1 MPGKQGILRAGP
13 VAQPQFGHGPAA
25 GRIVDH
31 AGIVEIAEVRGAHR
45 GVLRAVDRPGVPVV
59 HGLAEHT
66 FPRAVFLREGRPLLR
81 PGPFRIAAEGFAH
94 EAAFQRPPAS
104 GGIAP
109 VVFQDGP
116 EIHLGT
122 GETEQFP
129 DLRFHGP
136 AGEQELAEPDK
147 ALGDVAVG
155 EELFEEVERGAVL
168 PVGAEAVAQLD
179 RVGEGALWG
188 REIEEDPVHAVG
200 LAVGGL
206 EGVMELFPVAGAE
219 PPVFGGGH
227 VDVGEIGHDARGLH
241 AFGQG
246 GPGKRRARQAA
257 AHDPQ
262 PRREAHQRLH
272 RGGQA
277 VVTGF
282 ELGLQPFRLRRF
294 RAADTAHG
302 ELAPGSLAEAPQD
315 VFHPRVGPRRG
326 AQFQPGDALFVQQQ
340 FKGTQLQRRE
350 QVMRH
355 FGVLFH
361 QRGAPPHGQVV
372 VGAEVFFQQFAVD
385 PGAARFV
392 GPCRQI
398 VTDGEQAFVQLHGD
412 GNLPV
417 GDAAFVP
424 YRHQCLGRR
433 ALRQFRFVQQDECSH
448 RKPF

>member
-1 MPGKQGILRAGP
+1 M
-13 VAQPQFGHGPAA
+13 
-25 GRIVDH
+25 
-31 AGIVEIAEVRGAHR
+31 
-45 GVLRAVDRPGVPVV
+45 LRAVDRPGVRVV

-66 FPRAVFLREGRPLLR
+66 FPRAVFLREGRPVLR

-104 GGIAP
+104 GGIGP

-147 ALGDVAVG
+147 ALGNVAVG
-155 EELFEEVERGAVL
+155 EELFEEVERGAV
-168 PVGAEAVAQLD
+168 PSVGAEAVAQLD

-188 REIEEDPVHAVG
+188 WEIEEDPVHAVG

-219 PPVFGGGH
+219 PSVLGGGH
-227 VDVGEIGHDARGLH
+227 VDVGEVGHDARGLH

-262 PRREAHQRLH
+262 PRREAYQRLY

-282 ELGLQPFRLRRF
+282 EPGLQAFRLRRF

-302 ELAPGSLAEAPQD
+302 ELAPGSLAEASQN
-315 VFHPRVGPRRG
+315 VFHPRVGSCCG
-326 AQFQPGDALFVQQQ
+326 AQFQPGDALVAHQKLKGAQ
-340 FKGTQLQRRE
+340 FQRRE
-350 QVMRH
+350 QVVRH

-361 QRGAPPHGQVV
+361 QRGTPPHGQVV

-385 PGAARFV
+385 PGATRFV
-392 GPCRQI
+392 GPCRQL

-424 YRHQCLGRR
+424 YRHQCLGRH